1 MAPHALN
8 KKTRQM
14 AGANI
19 IEILKCI
26 KQTLQKEVL
35 YVRFLKP
42 IDGIF
47 LIFLVQIGKNYSL
60 KKVLKKDALKTTIL
74 HFTKSICLFNCAK
87 IGLSYK
93 RIKFDLAHSNLLENS
108 SISLPQEEK
117 RPRDFM
123 MSELQTLLDSAGVV
137 SVQAWINA
145 GNTKTTGLDFVL
157 NWKKDAL
164 DLGLIGNFNETKIES
179 IDTPTELSSTKIFA
193 REEKGLI
200 TNSRPKSKL
209 ILTAD
214 YDMGRWTAGLYN
226 TRFGEV
232 TVTAPLEYDDIIG
245 TDDLNFDG
253 TPVLDD
259 QGNASTRDIITGREA
274 IVKGIDQVLSAKLIT
289 DFRLAYKFTPQ
300 LTLTGIMNNMFDIY
314 PDVTLA
320 STRTSQAGSRFLY
333 SSEVQQQGQLG
344 RNYTLALSYK
354 F

>member
-108 SISLPQEEK
+108 SISLP
-117 RPRDFM
+117 
-123 MSELQTLLDSAGVV
+123 
-137 SVQAWINA
+137 
-145 GNTKTTGLDFVL
+145 
-157 NWKKDAL
+157 
-164 DLGLIGNFNETKIES
+164 
-179 IDTPTELSSTKIFA
+179 
-193 REEKGLI
+193 
-200 TNSRPKSKL
+200 
-209 ILTAD
+209 
-214 YDMGRWTAGLYN
+214 
-226 TRFGEV
+226 
-232 TVTAPLEYDDIIG
+232 
-245 TDDLNFDG
+245 
-253 TPVLDD
+253 
-259 QGNASTRDIITGREA
+259 
-274 IVKGIDQVLSAKLIT
+274 
-289 DFRLAYKFTPQ
+289 
-300 LTLTGIMNNMFDIY
+300 
-314 PDVTLA
+314 
-320 STRTSQAGSRFLY
+320 
-333 SSEVQQQGQLG
+333 
-344 RNYTLALSYK
+344 
-354 F
+354 